1 MGIKITRP
9 ISSSQRFKS
18 GLTYEEITRTKPQK
32 SLTTSLNKTSG
43 RSGGKVTSR
52 GKGGGHKRGLREID
66 FKRRK
71 RNIEATVASIE
82 YDPNRTAN
90 IALLN
95 YKDGEKK
102 YILAPVGLKVGA
114 KIFAGESAPI
124 LPGNALPLAKIPV
137 GTVVHNIELIPG
149 AGAQVVR
156 AAGVGAIVAARE
168 GKYTHVKLP
177 SKEVRRIHETSF
189 ATIGQVG
196 NVDWK
201 NISLGKAGRSRHMGI
216 KPTVRGVA
224 QDPRS
229 HPHGGGEG
237 KSGTGMN
244 PKTPWG
250 KPAMGKRTRN
260 KNKPSGK
267 FIVSRRRK

>member
-1 MGIKITRP
+1 MLKISRP
-9 ISSSQRFKS
+9 ISPSQRFKS
-18 GLTYEEITRTKPQK
+18 WLTFEEITKTKPEK
-32 SLTTSLNKTSG
+32 SLVKSLNKTSG
-43 RSGGKVTSR
+43 RVGGKVTSR
-52 GKGGGHKRGLREID
+52 GKAGGHKRNLRSID
-66 FKRRK
+66 FKRDK
-71 RNIEATVASIE
+71 RNVEAKVASIE

-90 IALLN
+90 IALLY
-95 YKDGEKK
+95 YKDGEKR
-102 YILAPVGLKVGA
+102 YILAPIGLKVGDQV
-114 KIFAGESAPI
+114 ISGETAPI
-124 LPGNALPLAKIPV
+124 TPGNALPLAKIPV
-137 GTVVHNIELIPG
+137 GTVVHNVELIPG
-149 AGAQVVR
+149 SGGQIVRSAGT
-156 AAGVGAIVAARE
+156 GAIVAARE
-168 GKYTHVKLP
+168 GKYIHLKLP
-177 SKEVRRIHETSF
+177 SKEVRQVHASSF

-201 NISLGKAGRSRHMGI
+201 NVTLGKAGRARHMGI

-267 FIVSRRRK
+267 YLVSRRRK